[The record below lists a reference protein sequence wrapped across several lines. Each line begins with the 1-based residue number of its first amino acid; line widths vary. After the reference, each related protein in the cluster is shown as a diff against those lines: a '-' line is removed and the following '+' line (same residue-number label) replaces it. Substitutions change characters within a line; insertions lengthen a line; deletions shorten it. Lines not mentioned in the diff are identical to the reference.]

1 MTLNAW
7 ILRFGEL
14 GLKSKSVRKS
24 FQRSLRKNMLE
35 LAQKREITLFHH
47 VNGTQDHVSSSD
59 SVDVV
64 EDLLSRVIGV
74 VAIDRVVKLDCG
86 LIPEDIAQDVINSSE
101 NVGEKRTFGVRVKR
115 VSKTGEINSREYERR
130 IGAEMIS
137 LDSQLSV
144 NLTKPDEWVKLIVDD
159 EDLFQIKYRIQACG
173 GLPPGVQGDVLIQLS
188 DENLMLEAFLV
199 MRRGVRLIPVLDSK
213 VEFIE
218 QLSNYDPFI
227 GKRTLE
233 HEMRGHAFDRPAWGI
248 MGLTIEEAEPFIG
261 KREEAVKT
269 TPISTLSPLEGWTE
283 EEKKSLLEHFIK
295 PSKYEMHPDIGSWVY

>member
-86 LIPEDIAQDVINSSE
+86 LIPEDIAQNVIKSSE
-101 NVGEKRTFGVRVKR
+101 NVGKKRTFGVRVKR
-115 VSKTGEINSREYERR
+115 VSKTGDIN
-130 IGAEMIS
+130 
-137 LDSQLSV
+137 
-144 NLTKPDEWVKLIVDD
+144 
-159 EDLFQIKYRIQACG
+159 
-173 GLPPGVQGDVLIQLS
+173 
-188 DENLMLEAFLV
+188 
-199 MRRGVRLIPVLDSK
+199 
-213 VEFIE
+213 
-218 QLSNYDPFI
+218 
-227 GKRTLE
+227 
-233 HEMRGHAFDRPAWGI
+233 
-248 MGLTIEEAEPFIG
+248 
-261 KREEAVKT
+261 
-269 TPISTLSPLEGWTE
+269 
-283 EEKKSLLEHFIK
+283 
-295 PSKYEMHPDIGSWVY
+295 

>member
-47 VNGTQDHVSSSD
+47 VSGTQDHVSSSD

-144 NLTKPDEWVKLIVDD
+144 NLTKPDEWVKLIVDND
-159 EDLFQIKYRIQACG
+159 DLFQIKYRIQACG

-248 MGLTIEEAEPFIG
+248 MGLTVEEAEPFIG

-269 TPISTLSPLEGWTE
+269 TPISTLSHLEGWTE
-283 EEKKSLLEHFIK
+283 DEKKSLLEHFIK
-295 PSKYEMHPDIGSWVY
+295 PSKNEMHPDIGSWVY

>member
-1 MTLNAW
+1 MTLNNW

-35 LAQKREITLFHH
+35 LAQQREITLFHH
-47 VNGTQDHVSSSD
+47 VKGTQDHVSSND
-59 SVDVV
+59 STDVV

-86 LIPEDIAQDVINSSE
+86 LIPEDIAQDVIENSE
-101 NVGEKRTFGVRVKR
+101 NTGLKRTFGVRLKR
-115 VSKTGEINSREYERR
+115 VSKSGDINSREYERR
-130 IGAEMIS
+130 IGAEMIN
-137 LDSQLSV
+137 LDPSLSV
-144 NLTKPDEWVKLIVDD
+144 NLSTPDEWIKLILD
-159 EDLFQIKYRIQACG
+159 EDELFQIKYRIQTCG

-188 DENLMLEAFLV
+188 TERLMLEAFLV

-213 VEFIE
+213 AEFIE
-218 QLSNYDPFI
+218 QLSTYDPFI

-248 MGLTIEEAEPFIG
+248 MGLTLKEAEPFIG
-261 KREEAVKT
+261 KRKEAVKT
-269 TPISTLSPLEGWTE
+269 TPISTLSPLEGWTQNE
-283 EEKKSLLEHFIK
+283 TDSLLNHFK
-295 PSKYEMHPDIGSWVY
+295 DPSKNIMHPNIGSWVQ